1 MCFWT
6 GKMLNEHLV
15 EKLNK
20 FVATNP
26 WLPMILEINWVA
38 ADLLP
43 K

>member
-1 MCFWT
+1 
-6 GKMLNEHLV
+6 MLDDHIYLV

-20 FVATNP
+20 FGFVATNP
-26 WLPMILEINWVA
+26 WLPMILEIIWVA